1 MELPHFIQVEDDEAC
16 LGPVTNF
23 FIYHP
28 GAFFS
33 WEGVDNDDRAN
44 TNVNASFPLLNVLL
58 SFTEIY
64 RISPFLTEFLCHWG
78 HNKR

>member
-1 MELPHFIQVEDDEAC
+1 MKPVWVPWQISSFTTLEL
-16 LGPVTNF
+16 
-23 FIYHP
+23 
-28 GAFFS
+28 FFS

-64 RISPFLTEFLCHWG
+64 RISPFLTEFFVSL
-78 HNKR
+78 RA